1 MVVRTV
7 TVAAGLDTML
17 FMAICLIKTV
27 ALHSVFLLALF
38 SLPSVG
44 LKGKEEER

>member
-1 MVVRTV
+1 MVVRTG
-7 TVAAGLDTML
+7 TVMLGLDSMR
-17 FMAICLIKTV
+17 FMAICLIRTV

-44 LKGKEEER
+44 LMGKEEER